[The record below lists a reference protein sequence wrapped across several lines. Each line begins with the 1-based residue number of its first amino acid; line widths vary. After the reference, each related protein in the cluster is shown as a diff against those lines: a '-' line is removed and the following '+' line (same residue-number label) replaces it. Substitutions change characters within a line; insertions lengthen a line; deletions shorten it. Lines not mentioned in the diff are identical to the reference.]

1 VIRRLFWLTLGAV
14 MGVAGYRRATA
25 LVRSL
30 SPGHRARELTR
41 FASDVREGMELYMER
56 HPGQAPPTLGGQPV
70 RPTLADNGATDHGA
84 TDHGATDHGATD
96 HGATDHWED
105 GR

>member
-56 HPGQAPPTLGGQPV
+56 HPGQAPPTLGGQQV
-70 RPTLADNGATDHGA
+70 RPTLTEHSSTDHGSF
-84 TDHGATDHGATD
+84 DHGSFDHG
-96 HGATDHWED
+96 ED

>member
-1 VIRRLFWLTLGAV
+1 MIRRLFWLTLGAV

-56 HPGQAPPTLGGQPV
+56 HPGQAPPTLGSQPV
-70 RPTLADNGATDHGA
+70 RPALTKRRLTENRLTENRLTENG
-84 TDHGATDHGATD
+84 
-96 HGATDHWED
+96 ED